1 MEDERPLNSASEQAY
16 RSYTFSVE
24 GQKDQKKVR
33 DTFLKDLASKQA
45 KAVDKPPREQPDS
58 KEKANESKEKA
69 NESKEKLNESKE
81 KLNESKEKLNELKD
95 KANESKEKANEPKE
109 KTSEARE

>member
-58 KEKANESKEKA
+58 KEKANESKEK
-69 NESKEKLNESKE
+69 LNESKE

-95 KANESKEKANEPKE
+95 KANESKEKASEPKE

>member
-58 KEKANESKEKA
+58 KEKANESKEK
-69 NESKEKLNESKE
+69 LNESKE

>member
-58 KEKANESKEKA
+58 KEKANESKEK
-69 NESKEKLNESKE
+69 
-81 KLNESKEKLNELKD
+81 LNESKEKLNELKD

>member
-45 KAVDKPPREQPDS
+45 KAVEKPPREQPD
-58 KEKANESKEKA
+58 SKEKA

>member
-1 MEDERPLNSASEQAY
+1 M
-16 RSYTFSVE
+16 E

-45 KAVDKPPREQPDS
+45 KAVEKPPREQPDS
-58 KEKANESKEKA
+58 KEKA
-69 NESKEKLNESKE
+69 
-81 KLNESKEKLNELKD
+81 NESKEKLNELKD

>member
-69 NESKEKLNESKE
+69 NESKEKLNELKD
-81 KLNESKEKLNELKD
+81 KANESKE